1 MGHNIILATSIWSI
15 VLGEGKILDK
25 INITSI
31 ASRGLKFVL
40 GTLLLIS
47 AAVTVNAQSVL
58 SVEDIWKQP
67 QLSTPILSPNG
78 KYMAVTM
85 PYKDRMNLTV
95 IDVDT
100 RKAFTLTTY
109 DSFDVQAIR
118 WIGDDR
124 LLYSLGQNNSP
135 TGAGQFD
142 GGGLF
147 VIGRD
152 GKGYRILSDTVRAS
166 RAKNLYIHR
175 QFEFFRRIPGNDDE
189 IIASGNMTASNSE
202 DLYRL
207 NLKTGK
213 YTILTQG
220 RPSDLTSGW
229 LVDSKLVPRVV
240 VAGIKDKLT
249 RVVFYRKDEKSDWY
263 EIARYE
269 GNKGSTFVPLAIDA
283 NDQTLQVAYNGG
295 RDTMAVFRFDPET
308 RKMGELLAQH
318 SQYDVGANAM
328 GGGAGG
334 VIIDPE
340 TDKILGYSVPAAKP
354 EVIWID
360 EKRAAIQA
368 LLDRSLPGRIN
379 RFSRTPDGK
388 RLVVS
393 SYSDTRPVRWYFYE
407 EEKKTLE
414 EIGASRPWLDGKL
427 VDQRPFRYKTRDG
440 LEIDGYYFLPKDYK
454 AGTKLPTIIHIHGG
468 PFARADTWGNG
479 FGVNEGQLFA
489 SRGYAVIV
497 PNFRITPGLGS
508 KVFYAGFG
516 AVGRQMSD
524 DHEDALQ
531 WGIDQGFVQADK
543 VCMSGASYGGYA
555 ALQALVRSNEK
566 WKCAIAGLAVTDYK
580 YQLTTMEGDTA
591 PNDASV
597 TWWKSVLGE
606 SDLDSKMTRDISP
619 VFNASKIKRP
629 VFMYAGIDDIRVP
642 LGQISR
648 MKRELEAAGNPVKAY
663 VLKENEGHGF
673 GKLENRV
680 DNWNQI
686 LVFLKDQFGQ

>member
-1 MGHNIILATSIWSI
+1 M
-15 VLGEGKILDK
+15 ILDK
-25 INITSI
+25 FKMLSVAAKGWMRFVSVILF
-31 ASRGLKFVL
+31 ASA
-40 GTLLLIS
+40 TS
-47 AAVTVNAQSVL
+47 AANAQATL

-67 QLSTPILSPNG
+67 QLGSPSLSRNG
-78 KYMAVTM
+78 KYLAVTM
-85 PYKDRMNLTV
+85 PYRDRMNLAV
-95 IDVDT
+95 IDLET
-100 RKAFTLTTY
+100 RKAFILTTY
-109 DSFDVQAIR
+109 DSFDVQGIR
-118 WIGDDR
+118 WIGSDR
-124 LLYSLGQNNSP
+124 LMYTLGQNNSP

-152 GKGYRILSDTVRAS
+152 GKGYRALSDTVRAS
-166 RAKNLYIHR
+166 RLKGLYVFR
-175 QFEFFRRIPGNDDE
+175 GMDFFRRIPGNDEE
-189 IIASGNMTASNSE
+189 IIVSGNMTSANSQ

-207 NLKTGK
+207 NIETGK
-213 YTILTQG
+213 YAILTQG

-229 LVDSKLVPRVV
+229 LMDSKLVPRVV

-249 RVVFYRKDEKSDWY
+249 RVVYYRKDEKSDWV
-263 EIARYE
+263 ELTRYE
-269 GNKGSTFVPLAIDA
+269 ANKGPTLIPLAFDA

-295 RDTMAVFRFDPET
+295 RDTMAVFRYDPNTKTMGDLIAQNARYDMGADASGGGTGGPIINPET
-308 RKMGELLAQH
+308 EK
-318 SQYDVGANAM
+318 
-328 GGGAGG
+328 
-334 VIIDPE
+334 VI
-340 TDKILGYSVPAAKP
+340 GYAVSADKP
-354 EVIWID
+354 EVTWID
-360 EKRAAIQA
+360 EKYAAIQS
-368 LLDRSLPGRIN
+368 LLDRSLPDRIN

-388 RLVVS
+388 RLIVS
-393 SYSDTRPVRWYFYE
+393 SYSDTRPPRWYFYE

-414 EIGASRPWLDGKL
+414 EIGAAKPWLDGKL
-427 VDQRPFRYKTRDG
+427 VEQRPFRYKTRDG

-454 AGTKLPTIIHIHGG
+454 PGTKLPTIVHIHGG
-468 PFARADTWGNG
+468 PFARADSWGSG
-479 FGVNEGQLFA
+479 FGVAEGQLFA

-508 KVFYAGFG
+508 KIYYAGFG

-531 WGIDQGFVQADK
+531 WGVEQGFVQADK

-580 YQLTTMEGDTA
+580 YQLTTLEGDTA
-591 PNDASV
+591 PNEAGV
-597 TWWKSVLGE
+597 TFWKSVLGE
-606 SDLDSKMTRDISP
+606 TDLDSKTTKDISP
-619 VFNASKIKRP
+619 VFNAAKIKHP

-648 MKRELEAAGNPVKAY
+648 MKNELERVGNPVKGY

-680 DNWNQI
+680 DLYNQI
-686 LVFLKDQFGQ
+686 LVFLKDQFDQ

>member
-1 MGHNIILATSIWSI
+1 MGNW
-15 VLGEGKILDK
+15 K
-25 INITSI
+25 
-31 ASRGLKFVL
+31 
-40 GTLLLIS
+40 IS
-47 AAVTVNAQSVL
+47 ALARKALTGLLGAAFLAATALTANAQATL
-58 SVEDIWKQP
+58 SVEDIWKGP

-85 PYKDRMNLTV
+85 PYKDRMNLTI
-95 IDVDT
+95 IDIET
-100 RKAFTLTTY
+100 RKAFILTTY
-109 DSFDVQAIR
+109 DSFDVQGIR
-118 WIGDDR
+118 WVGNDR

-166 RAKNLYIHR
+166 RAKGLYIHR
-175 QFEFFRRIPGNDDE
+175 GFEFFRRIPGNEDE
-189 IIASGNMTASNSE
+189 IIASGNMTSANSE

-207 NLKTGK
+207 NITNGK

-220 RPSDLTSGW
+220 RPSDLTSDW
-229 LVDSKLVPRVV
+229 LLDSKLVPRVV
-240 VAGIKDKLT
+240 VAGVKDKLT
-249 RVVFYRKDEKSDWY
+249 RIVYYRKDEKSDWT
-263 EIARYE
+263 EIARYD
-269 GNKGSTFVPLAIDA
+269 GNKGSTFVPLAFDA
-283 NDQTLQVAYNGG
+283 NDQTIQVAYNGG
-295 RDTMAVFRFDPET
+295 RDTMAIFRFDPNT
-308 RKMGELLAQH
+308 KTMGELLAQH
-318 SQYDVGANAM
+318 PQYDVGANAQ

-334 VIIDPE
+334 VITDPE
-340 TDKILGYSVPAAKP
+340 TDKVLGYRVPAAKP
-354 EVIWID
+354 EVVWLD
-360 EKRAAIQA
+360 EKRATIQA
-368 LLDRSLPGRIN
+368 LLDKTLPDRIN
-379 RFSRTPDGK
+379 SFSRTPDGK

-393 SYSDTRPVRWYFYE
+393 SYSDTRPIRWYFYE

-414 EIGASRPWLDGKL
+414 EIGASKPWLDGKL
-427 VDQRPFRYKTRDG
+427 TTQRPFRYKTRDG

-454 AGTKLPTIIHIHGG
+454 PGTKLPTIVHIHGG

-479 FGVNEGQLFA
+479 FGVTEGQLFA

-531 WGIDQGFVQADK
+531 WGIDQGFVQPDK
-543 VCMSGASYGGYA
+543 VCISGASYGGYA

-580 YQLTTMEGDTA
+580 YQLTTLEGDTA
-591 PNDASV
+591 PNEAGV
-597 TWWKSVLGE
+597 TFWKSVLGE
-606 SDLDSKMTRDISP
+606 SDLDSKMVRDISP

-648 MKRELEAAGNPVKAY
+648 MKKELEAAGNPVKGY
-663 VLKENEGHGF
+663 VLKENEGHGY

-686 LVFLKDQFGQ
+686 LEFLKVQFGQ

>member
-1 MGHNIILATSIWSI
+1 MGFWKNVPFLRMALTGLLGA
-15 VLGEGKILDK
+15 VLL
-25 INITSI
+25 
-31 ASRGLKFVL
+31 V
-40 GTLLLIS
+40 GTTMT
-47 AAVTVNAQSVL
+47 AHAQSTL
-58 SVEDIWKQP
+58 SIEDIWKQP
-67 QLSTPILSPNG
+67 QLTAPILSPNG

-85 PYKDRMNLTV
+85 PYKERMNLTV
-95 IDVDT
+95 IDVET

-109 DSFDVQAIR
+109 DSFDVQGVR
-118 WIGDDR
+118 WIGNDR
-124 LLYSLGQNNSP
+124 LLYTLGQSNSP

-166 RAKNLYIHR
+166 RAKNLYVHR
-175 QFEFFRRIPGNDDE
+175 GFQFYRRIPGNVDE
-189 IIASGNMTASNSE
+189 IIATGNMTSADAQ

-207 NLKTGK
+207 NITNGK
-213 YTILTQG
+213 FTLLTQG
-220 RPSDLTSGW
+220 RPSDLTSNW

-240 VAGIKDKLT
+240 SAGIKDKLT
-249 RVVFYRKDEKSDWY
+249 TVVYYRKDEKSDWY

-269 GNKGSTFVPLAIDA
+269 GNKDSTFVPLAIDA
-283 NDQTLQVAYNGG
+283 NDQTLQVAFNGG
-295 RDTMAVFRFDPET
+295 RDTMAVFRFDPNNK
-308 RKMGELLAQH
+308 KMGELLAQH
-318 SQYDVGANAM
+318 PQYDMGADA
-328 GGGAGG
+328 AGG
-334 VIIDPE
+334 FTGGVVTDPE
-340 TDKILGYSVPAAKP
+340 TEKILGYSVAAAKP
-354 EVIWID
+354 EVTWID
-360 EKRAAIQA
+360 EKRAAIQS

-388 RLVVS
+388 RLIVS
-393 SYSDTRPVRWYFYE
+393 SFSDTRPVRWYFYE
-407 EEKKTLE
+407 EEKRTLE

-454 AGTKLPTIIHIHGG
+454 SGTKLPTVVHIHGG
-468 PFARADTWGNG
+468 PFARADSWGNG

-516 AVGRQMSD
+516 SVGRQMSD

-531 WGIDQGFVQADK
+531 WGIDQGFVQADN

-580 YQLTTMEGDTA
+580 YQLTTLEGDTA
-591 PNDASV
+591 PNEGGV
-597 TWWKSVLGE
+597 TFWKSVLGE
-606 SDLDSKMTRDISP
+606 TDLDSKTTREISP

-648 MKRELEAAGNPVKAY
+648 MKRELEATGNPVKGY

-680 DNWNQI
+680 DLYNQI
-686 LVFLKDQFGQ
+686 LAFLKVQFGQ